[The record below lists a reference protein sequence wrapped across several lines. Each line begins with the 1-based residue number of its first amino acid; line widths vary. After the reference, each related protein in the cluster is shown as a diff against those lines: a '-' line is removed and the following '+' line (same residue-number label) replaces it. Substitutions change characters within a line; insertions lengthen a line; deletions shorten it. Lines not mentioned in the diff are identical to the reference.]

1 MTKISSVIYVVDV
14 FMTNEELKHNIS
26 PQFLRTV
33 TRRIATAKFQN
44 EKHRKVF
51 YLILAESFAIKMAN
65 VPR

>member
-1 MTKISSVIYVVDV
+1 
-14 FMTNEELKHNIS
+14 MTNEELKHNIS

>member
-1 MTKISSVIYVVDV
+1 MTKISSVIYVVVV

-33 TRRIATAKFQN
+33 TQRIDTPKLQN

-51 YLILAESFAIKMAN
+51 YPILAESFAIKMAN
-65 VPR
+65 VPW